1 MIILGAGLTGLLCGA
16 LNPGSLIYEAG
27 PKRPNEHKAVLRM
40 RTDSIS
46 RILGVPFKKVTV
58 HKALWYD
65 GEERQATPRFA
76 HMYSKKI
83 SGTISARS
91 IFNLASEERFIPPSN
106 FAALLTDRCKIEYE
120 TEIKSAVGFN
130 VPVVSTIPMPAL
142 AKITNFNDL
151 SSIDFWHEPITVNQW
166 EIKDCNSYCTIYFPD
181 PEMAVYRATIN
192 GPTLI
197 VESQGKIGKTEFA
210 VVFKS
215 LGILDCSCVKTVEDH
230 MQKYGK
236 IREIDWHKRRQF
248 IADQTIQNSI
258 YSLGRFATWRP
269 KVMMDDVLEDIFV
282 IRRLIEEGHYASIN
296 HQQGEK

>member
-40 RTDSIS
+40 RSDSIS
-46 RILGVPFKKVTV
+46 RILGIPFKKVTV

-83 SGTISARS
+83 SDTISARS
-91 IFNLASEERFIPPSN
+91 IFNLASEERFIPPAN
-106 FAALLTDRCKIEYE
+106 FASLLEERCKIEYDSP
-120 TEIKSAVGFN
+120 IISLGFN

-142 AKITNFNDL
+142 AKITDNNSL
-151 SSIDFWHEPITVNQW
+151 SSEEFWHESIYVNQW
-166 EIKDCNSYCTIYFPD
+166 EIECCNSYCTIYFPD
-181 PEMAVYRATIN
+181 PKMSTYRATIN
-192 GPTLI
+192 GSTLI
-197 VESQGKIGKTEFA
+197 IESQSEINQWEFA
-210 VVFKS
+210 IVCES
-215 LGILDCSCVKTVEDH
+215 LGITDAVCNQTIENHV
-230 MQKYGK
+230 QKYGK
-236 IREIDWHKRRQF
+236 IKDIDWHKRRQF
-248 IADQTIQNSI
+248 IADQTIQNHI

>member
-1 MIILGAGLTGLLCGA
+1 MIILGAGLTGMLCGA

-27 PKRPNEHKAVLRM
+27 PKRPNQHKAVLRM
-40 RTDSIS
+40 KSDSIS
-46 RILGVPFKKVTV
+46 RILGIPFKKVTV

-91 IFNLASEERFIPPSN
+91 IFNLSSEERYIPPDN
-106 FAALLTDRCKIEYE
+106 FAVLLEECCKIEYE
-120 TEIKSAVGFN
+120 TEIQSAVGFT

-142 AKITNFNDL
+142 AKITNNSSL
-151 SSIDFWHEPITVNQW
+151 SAIDFWHEPIVVHQW
-166 EIKDCNSYCTIYFPD
+166 EIENCNSYCTIYFPD
-181 PEMAVYRATIN
+181 PKMAVYRATIN
-192 GPTLI
+192 GSTLI
-197 VESQGKIGKTEFA
+197 VESQGDIKKDEFA
-210 VVFKS
+210 IVFRS
-215 LGILDCSCVKTVEDH
+215 LGILDASCVCTVENH
-230 MQKYGK
+230 IQKYGK
-236 IREIDWHKRRQF
+236 IRDIDWHKRRQF
-248 IADQTIQNSI
+248 IADMTIKHNI